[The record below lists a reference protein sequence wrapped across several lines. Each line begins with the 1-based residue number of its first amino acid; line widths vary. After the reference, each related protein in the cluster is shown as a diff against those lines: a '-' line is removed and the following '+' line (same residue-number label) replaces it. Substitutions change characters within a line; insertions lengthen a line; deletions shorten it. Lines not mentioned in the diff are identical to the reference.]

1 MTDDFIPKS
10 PLKTA
15 AKRRWSGVWGGNPIV
30 TPRNPK
36 IAKRFKRN
44 VNQGA
49 KRPLIPLT
57 LLQTAAKRRRE
68 SEGLIPSGRFGRQP
82 KVTPRNP
89 KIAKRF
95 KRSVN
100 QGAKRPLILLT
111 LLQTAAKRRW
121 SLEMIS
127 PSGSW
132 GLKSRTRCAGF
143 SMTEIGNRKERLR
156 VREAGASAAGRGQRP
171 YASFPDRQPCRPP
184 TFPNRT
190 KPCVNR
196 PSGFASLPDFFFLN
210 RFAIGE
216 RWGISSPKPPAWGL
230 VPRPLLRFALMARF
244 FENKHKNPPAA
255 SS

>member
-1 MTDDFIPKS
+1 MNDDFILKS

-15 AKRRWSGVWGGNPIV
+15 AKRRRESEGIIPSGGFGRQPKV
-30 TPRNPK
+30 TPVTPK

-49 KRPLIPLT
+49 KRPLI
-57 LLQTAAKRRRE
+57 LL
-68 SEGLIPSGRFGRQP
+68 P
-82 KVTPRNP
+82 
-89 KIAKRF
+89 
-95 KRSVN
+95 
-100 QGAKRPLILLT
+100 

-121 SLEMIS
+121 ESEGNIPQAGL
-127 PSGSW
+127 
-132 GLKSRTRCAGF
+132 GLKSRARCAG
-143 SMTEIGNRKERLR
+143 SCVTEIGNRKERLR

-171 YASFPDRQPCRPP
+171 YASSPDQQPYRIPRSPIEPSRASTDRQ
-184 TFPNRT
+184 
-190 KPCVNR
+190 V
-196 PSGFASLPDFFFLN
+196 SLRSLTLFLN

-216 RWGISSPKPPAWGL
+216 RWGISSPKPPARGH